1 MTQGA
6 ERNHHYAG
14 FWLRMGAVVLDTI
27 ILWIPCSLFRWFF
40 SDAFSAPLFEVL
52 DFFQLT
58 VIWAG
63 YYGLTESSTWQAT
76 IGKRLVGLQ
85 VIDLN
90 GGRLS
95 FARAVARFLASFLA
109 AIPLGLGLA
118 MIAWTARKQGFHD
131 MIVRCLVIR
140 TPEASSVAA

>member
-27 ILWIPCSLFRWFF
+27 ILWIPCSLFWWFF

-118 MIAWTARKQGFHD
+118 MIAWTARKQGLHD
-131 MIVRCLVIR
+131 MIVQCLVIR